1 MCHSNLL
8 VTSTPFFH
16 RFLVQICIDHESS
29 TVLNHL
35 GDWSLWLDDQRR
47 RQYFGLLFGLVE
59 RFLSPVRFLISQSL
73 PQYAFEPSQKSRVG
87 KALRPS
93 LGQKMGVND
102 FPPELLTSILLNLPY
117 KSLLSLQAVCV
128 QWKAIVVA
136 DPALSV
142 RPFKKP
148 SKVYVE
154 PGLPA
159 GGLKAYISYGLRY
172 EEHTSPESEPVRL
185 HPAIQEASFDIGD
198 DFAEMPLIL
207 YDEARLRRI

>member
-1 MCHSNLL
+1 M
-8 VTSTPFFH
+8 
-16 RFLVQICIDHESS
+16 
-29 TVLNHL
+29 
-35 GDWSLWLDDQRR
+35 
-47 RQYFGLLFGLVE
+47 GL
-59 RFLSPVRFLISQSL
+59 
-73 PQYAFEPSQKSRVG
+73 
-87 KALRPS
+87 
-93 LGQKMGVND
+93 ND

-136 DPALSV
+136 DPASV
-142 RPFKKP
+142 SSRLRNP
-148 SKVYVE
+148 VRC
-154 PGLPA
+154 LPA

-207 YDEARLRRI
+207 AHRRSENADAYYMTFFGPSKTATSAQLLGNFVASVSRWDYSAPAELFGHFGFGKKILELRTRFLEVDAPLHRFYRSKLIS